1 MNQVSLLATPLT
13 AEVAKRLGFVNHIV
27 EEAQLLKKSRE
38 VADAI
43 VKNNQ
48 DLVLRY
54 KAVINDVLKL
64 DLGRTLSLEKV
75 GVGIEEIKQSLI
87 QQCVLLTEKSAENLK
102 TRSMDYKWNLGFNVK
117 INYVEEPVQDYVQA
131 VVSTILLI
139 HEQIIATQPSLPQK
153 PTFSSPNPNPHKP
166 TFSSK
171 NPSPSSRPNLKVLF
185 IGRPWRPGSLG
196 TMSLLS
202 WNCRGLGNLSAIPIL
217 KDLAQTYHVDVI
229 FLCEILVSSHQI
241 EQFFSQSNFDSSF
254 VVDPIDR
261 GWSLA
266 LL

>member
-1 MNQVSLLATPLT
+1 MSPGNMNV
-13 AEVAKRLGFVNHIV
+13 
-27 EEAQLLKKSRE
+27 
-38 VADAI
+38 
-43 VKNNQ
+43 
-48 DLVLRY
+48 
-54 KAVINDVLKL
+54 
-64 DLGRTLSLEKV
+64 
-75 GVGIEEIKQSLI
+75 
-87 QQCVLLTEKSAENLK
+87 
-102 TRSMDYKWNLGFNVK
+102 
-117 INYVEEPVQDYVQA
+117 
-131 VVSTILLI
+131 
-139 HEQIIATQPSLPQK
+139 QIIATQPSLPQK

-266 LL
+266 LLQSKPFHDQLLKFSSHFINVIFTNMAFMTRG